1 MNRLFDEAIKRFPN
15 KEFMMGASR
24 LDLYKKSLDIRER
37 LRARGVGA
45 QDRIG
50 LMAPKDPG
58 WVAAVMACSSMR
70 CVLVPVPETENGR
83 SLLARSATAAIIHRD
98 GAIESS
104 KKKAEETFPARD
116 DALLLY
122 TSGSTSRPKGVLLS
136 AAAVVSNLEAIDRR
150 VGDTIL
156 PTDRSFSIL
165 PWHHCY
171 GLVCELFYLFH
182 KGAEIVL
189 PSSPDLRGPAL
200 VREIR
205 RAGPTVL
212 YTVPRLLE
220 KIRAADRPWLPG
232 WLKKRLFFGPRLR
245 MMSVGGGRCPAEIIR
260 YFDSVLGVPVYQGYG
275 MTETSPMIALNVPG
289 MDREGSVGRP
299 LDGTSVRV
307 DPATGEIL
315 VRTPSVMEGYLTST
329 DPITT
334 EPLDITDDGYLPTGD
349 SGRLDGDGFLFVEG
363 RLRDSFK
370 LTNGKYVHPAD
381 VASRLMT
388 IPGVDQALVF
398 PSDDHSCVRCLVF
411 TTGEND
417 LLRRLREK
425 NGIEWLEP
433 YEVPREVLFLDAPLT
448 AADGHVSLKQE
459 LVRAAVLRDL
469 ATGRIRAR
477 VVQVRSC
484 HAFMVTRQQ

>member
-1 MNRLFDEAIKRFPN
+1 
-15 KEFMMGASR
+15 
-24 LDLYKKSLDIRER
+24 
-37 LRARGVGA
+37 
-45 QDRIG
+45 
-50 LMAPKDPG
+50 
-58 WVAAVMACSSMR
+58 
-70 CVLVPVPETENGR
+70 
-83 SLLARSATAAIIHRD
+83 
-98 GAIESS
+98 
-104 KKKAEETFPARD
+104 
-116 DALLLY
+116 
-122 TSGSTSRPKGVLLS
+122 
-136 AAAVVSNLEAIDRR
+136 
-150 VGDTIL
+150 
-156 PTDRSFSIL
+156 
-165 PWHHCY
+165 
-171 GLVCELFYLFH
+171 
-182 KGAEIVL
+182 
-189 PSSPDLRGPAL
+189 
-200 VREIR
+200 
-205 RAGPTVL
+205 
-212 YTVPRLLE
+212 
-220 KIRAADRPWLPG
+220 
-232 WLKKRLFFGPRLR
+232 
-245 MMSVGGGRCPAEIIR
+245 VGGGRCPAEIIR

-315 VRTPSVMEGYLTST
+315 VCTPSVMKGYLTST